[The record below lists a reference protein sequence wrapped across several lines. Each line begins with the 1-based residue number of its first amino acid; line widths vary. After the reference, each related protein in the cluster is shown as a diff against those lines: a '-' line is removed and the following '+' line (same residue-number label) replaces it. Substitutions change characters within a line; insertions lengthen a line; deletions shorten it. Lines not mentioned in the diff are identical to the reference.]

1 MSTSKKLPSTIAQQ
15 EGVEYRHE
23 CKNRHECMK
32 AIRQILDG
40 EATVEQITHF
50 KENIDQCLPCIE
62 SHNLEIT
69 IRQLLCD
76 KIEKK
81 AVPQDLVASIRAKIL
96 NGTAAK

>member
-1 MSTSKKLPSTIAQQ
+1 MSTSRKLPSTIARQ

-23 CKNRHECMK
+23 CKNRQECMK

-40 EATVEQITHF
+40 EATFEQLTHF
-50 KENIDQCLPCIE
+50 QANIDQCLPCIE

-76 KIEKK
+76 KIERK
-81 AVPQDLVASIRAKIL
+81 AVPQDLVTSIRAQIL
-96 NGTAAK
+96 NGAATK